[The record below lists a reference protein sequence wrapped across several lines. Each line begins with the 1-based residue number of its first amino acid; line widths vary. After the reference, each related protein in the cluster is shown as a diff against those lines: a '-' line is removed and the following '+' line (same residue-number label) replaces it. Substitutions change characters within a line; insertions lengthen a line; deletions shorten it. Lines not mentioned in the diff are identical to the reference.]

1 MLITTGSALAAG
13 FVFLVATLPN
23 VLFGPFAGTLVDRW
37 EHKEVMIVSDL
48 LRAAVILLIPI
59 AVTINVL
66 LVYPLVFTVTT
77 ISIFF
82 RPARRDPPRIVDE
95 EDLLTGNS
103 ALWIAE
109 VAADVIGYP
118 LAAVFVA
125 ALGTALPLAFWIDAA
140 TYLGSALLLT
150 AVIVPPRVRSSGSTC
165 LATSGRAERRLAVPA
180 QRADALRQHDPGHD
194 RPDHDRRHDRPVGRL
209 RRAVLDGSFGF
220 DFSAIY
226 GFLETGIGLGNL
238 IGGFVIGLI
247 GARFAK
253 GRMIIVGYAVMGLC
267 VLLLAFASELP
278 ARSG

>member
-1 MLITTGSALAAG
+1 M
-13 FVFLVATLPN
+13 ATLPN

-82 RPARRDPPRIVDE
+82 RPARVAILPRIVDE

-118 LAAVFVA
+118 W
-125 ALGTALPLAFWIDAA
+125 PPCSWRP
-140 TYLGSALLLT
+140 SAR
-150 AVIVPPRVRSSGSTC
+150 PCRSRSGSTPPR
-165 LATSGRAERRLAVPA
+165 TSGRRC
-180 QRADALRQHDPGHD
+180 
-194 RPDHDRRHDRPVGRL
+194 
-209 RRAVLDGSFGF
+209 S
-220 DFSAIY
+220 
-226 GFLETGIGLGNL
+226 
-238 IGGFVIGLI
+238 
-247 GARFAK
+247 
-253 GRMIIVGYAVMGLC
+253 
-267 VLLLAFASELP
+267 
-278 ARSG
+278 